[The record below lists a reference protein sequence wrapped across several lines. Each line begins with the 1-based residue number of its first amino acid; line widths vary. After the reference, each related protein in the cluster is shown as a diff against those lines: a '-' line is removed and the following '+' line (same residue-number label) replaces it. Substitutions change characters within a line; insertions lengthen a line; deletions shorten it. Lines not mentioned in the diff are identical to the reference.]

1 MRERMRMAVNWGR
14 TDDELVDAKLLHGVR
29 GGGLLVGLY
38 EQRFISRHLSLEAAY
53 MLTIVSGVCLA
64 GPAFGRCDR

>member
-1 MRERMRMAVNWGR
+1 MTVDWER

-29 GGGLLVGLY
+29 GGGLLVGLHG
-38 EQRFISRHLSLEAAY
+38 QGFIILGLSLVAGC

-64 GPAFGRCDR
+64 GPAFGRCSR